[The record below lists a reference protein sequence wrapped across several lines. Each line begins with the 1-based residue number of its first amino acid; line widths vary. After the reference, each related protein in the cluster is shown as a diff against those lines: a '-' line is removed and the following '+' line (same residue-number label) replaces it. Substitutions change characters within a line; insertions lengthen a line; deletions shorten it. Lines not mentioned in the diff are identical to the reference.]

1 MSANSATKSR
11 RRLATSFAVLVGE
24 PSWVLFSFFFIAALV
39 YGAFTALPPLE
50 NLAETTLGQLGVG
63 ALVYTLVLGF
73 AILPLIVLRSKQ
85 DILRTLGID
94 KRPTRDVLW
103 LPPLAWTAY
112 MLTTVIVLATVTY
125 FVPWIDAE
133 QVQDIGFDN
142 LTLPYEYV
150 LAFIAL
156 VILPPLAEE
165 LLFRGYLF
173 GRLRKRFGFLLTTA
187 VVSVIFG
194 LVHLQWNVGI
204 DVAVLSVYL
213 CLLREVTGSV
223 WASIFLHSIKN
234 GVAYFALFI
243 FPLL

>member
-1 MSANSATKSR
+1 MSANLVTESR
-11 RRLATSFAVLVGE
+11 GKIATSFAILVGE
-24 PSWVLFSFFFIAALV
+24 PAWVLFSFFFIAALV
-39 YGAFTALPPLE
+39 YGAFSALPSLE
-50 NLAETTLGQLGVG
+50 SLAETTLGQLGIG

-73 AILPLIVLRSKQ
+73 AILPLIVLRSKSAVLQ
-85 DILRTLGID
+85 TLGID
-94 KRPTRDVLW
+94 RRPNWDVLW

-112 MLTTVIVLATVTY
+112 MLSTIVVLAAITQLA
-125 FVPWIDAE
+125 PWIDAE

-173 GRLRKRFGFLLTTA
+173 GRLRKRFGFLVTTA

-204 DVAVLSVYL
+204 DVAVLSIYL